1 MDASQPSTAHLQLG
15 EETGAE
21 IQCLQM
27 QSNGWGKKLK
37 QTPDFKYICKHTH
50 TEL

>member
-1 MDASQPSTAHLQLG
+1 MDASLPSTAHLQLG

-27 QSNGWGKKLK
+27 QSNGWEKNKTNPKRL
-37 QTPDFKYICKHTH
+37 QIYLQTH
-50 TEL
+50 TR